1 MEISTH
7 SRGFELIGSESA
19 VSIAR
24 SMKKNKSAARGIVI
38 YGEKGLGKK
47 TLAQYIAAVFLCT
60 DPAPEHAPCGHCH
73 SCRMIL
79 GGGHPDFIKV
89 TPSLK
94 SGGYKLDTDL
104 RDIISDALIAPN
116 ESEYKVYLIADMDK
130 TPPGSQNA
138 LLKLIEEPPAHVV
151 IILTASSK
159 EYFLPTILSRTM
171 LLAVSPVAKEDCRR
185 YLRARVRAGGDGG
198 EGTTVQI
205 SDADIDRAIEAMG
218 GNIGMCL
225 EFLSGNNLPKA
236 VETAKNIAAAI
247 ASKNEYEILKSF
259 WACEGDREM
268 SVSVLRMF
276 MNILRDA
283 SLMRLGCCEKCIGC
297 SEAAARTLA
306 DALSGR
312 HISQLCEIPEK
323 YIARI
328 NGNGNLALCLN
339 AVCAEIKTAIS

>member
-1 MEISTH
+1 MENPTH
-7 SRGFELIGSESA
+7 SLGFELIGSESA

-24 SMKKNKSAARGIVI
+24 SMKRSKSAARGIVI

-60 DPAPEHAPCGHCH
+60 SPSPENAPCGHCR

-151 IILTASSK
+151 IILTASAK

-171 LLAVSPVAKEDCRR
+171 LLAVSPVEEDQCRQ
-185 YLRARVRAGGDGG
+185 YLKAHTGAGDGD
-198 EGTTVQI
+198 I
-205 SDADIDRAIEAMG
+205 SRAIEAMG

-225 EFLSGNNLPKA
+225 DFLSGNGLPKA
-236 VETAKNIAAAI
+236 VEIAKDISAAI
-247 ASKNEYEILKSF
+247 VSKNEYEILRSF

-268 SVSVLRMF
+268 SLLVLRLL

-297 SEAAARTLA
+297 SEAASRAIA

-323 YIARI
+323 YISRI